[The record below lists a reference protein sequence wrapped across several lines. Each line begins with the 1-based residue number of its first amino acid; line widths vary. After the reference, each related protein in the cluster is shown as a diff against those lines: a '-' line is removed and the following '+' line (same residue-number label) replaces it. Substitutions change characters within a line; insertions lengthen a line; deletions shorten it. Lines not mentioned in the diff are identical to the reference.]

1 LTSRLKHPDFASS
14 FKPNRFTWLHLG
26 ILAATAFLADITAH
40 DSGQHLLPDASMN
53 ASSLLV
59 TSDLNLS
66 ASSEGLIV
74 SLAQKMASHSPSAVV
89 IAGNLG
95 ESVGDLRTVLTLFK
109 KHLAC
114 PLAFVPGNQDLFFQ
128 ENLSSHELWTHGL
141 RQEVETLGV
150 KYLQGS
156 TLELQGAV
164 VTGTIGWYDYSTALA
179 EMQRTQE
186 YWIQCK
192 LENNVPDALRIDWE
206 WSDPEFATLVSRS
219 LEATLDSLEAD
230 PLTREVVVVSHFPVF
245 EWQLPTL
252 ISGRQGEDFQRILRA
267 YQGNLNLG
275 QEILQRSKVTGV
287 VSAHVGI
294 QGHKA
299 IHRAN
304 GGPVN
309 SYLTGSTPTHPSFVE
324 IPLGR

>member
-1 LTSRLKHPDFASS
+1 
-14 FKPNRFTWLHLG
+14 
-26 ILAATAFLADITAH
+26 
-40 DSGQHLLPDASMN
+40 MN
-53 ASSLLV
+53 TSSLLV

-66 ASSEGLIV
+66 ASSEDQIV
-74 SLAQKMASHSPSAVV
+74 SLAQKMASQSPSAVV

-95 ESVGDLRTVLTLFK
+95 ESVEDLRNVLTLFK

-128 ENLSSHELWTHGL
+128 ENLSSHDLWTHGL
-141 RQEVETLGV
+141 RREVEALGV

-156 TLELQGAV
+156 TMELSGAV

-179 EMQRTQE
+179 EMRQTQE
-186 YWIQCK
+186 YWIQSK

-219 LEATLDSLEAD
+219 LEATLDSLETD

-252 ISGRQGEDFQRILRA
+252 VSGRQGEDFQRIIRA

-275 QEILQRSKVTGV
+275 QEILQRSKVTCVASG
-287 VSAHVGI
+287 HVGI
-294 QGHKA
+294 HGRKS

-304 GGPVN
+304 GQPVQ
-309 SYLTGSTPTHPSFVE
+309 SYLTGSTPTHPAYVE
-324 IPLGR
+324 ITLGQ